1 MTAGSLL
8 YATGASAKRDPSA
21 GSPERRRLAAPGRR
35 CYRAGPGA
43 IGAGRRRAGVRR
55 ARFIM
60 YTKTLYAGWADMDF
74 NSHMKN
80 TAYLD
85 KAADVRQ
92 MFLAEN
98 GFPIEEFLR
107 LRIGPVVMK
116 DEVEYFKEVGLQQ
129 TITVTYVL
137 AGHSLDGSRFLL
149 RHEIFRPDGKL
160 SARVTSAG
168 GWMDLAARK
177 LIAPPASLLSAMN
190 ALERTSDF
198 VELPSSIKQ
207 RV

>member
-1 MTAGSLL
+1 M
-8 YATGASAKRDPSA
+8 YA
-21 GSPERRRLAAPGRR
+21 
-35 CYRAGPGA
+35 
-43 IGAGRRRAGVRR
+43 
-55 ARFIM
+55 
-60 YTKTLYAGWADMDF
+60 KTLYAGWADMDF

-92 MFLAEN
+92 MFLIEN
-98 GFPIEEFLR
+98 GFPVEEFLR
-107 LRIGPVVMK
+107 LRIGPVIMK

-129 TITVTYVL
+129 QITVTYAL
-137 AGHSLDGSRFLL
+137 AGHALDGSRFLL

-168 GWMDLAARK
+168 GWLNLVERK
-177 LIAPPASLLSAMN
+177 LVVPPAALLSAMN
-190 ALERTSDF
+190 SLEKTSDF
-198 VELPSSIKQ
+198 TVLPSSIKA

>member
-1 MTAGSLL
+1 
-8 YATGASAKRDPSA
+8 
-21 GSPERRRLAAPGRR
+21 
-35 CYRAGPGA
+35 
-43 IGAGRRRAGVRR
+43 
-55 ARFIM
+55 M
-60 YTKTLYAGWADMDF
+60 YSKTLYAGWGDMDF

-92 MFLAEN
+92 MFLIEN

-116 DEVEYFKEVGLQQ
+116 DEVEYFREVGLQQ
-129 TITVTYVL
+129 EIKVTYAL
-137 AGHSLDGSRFLL
+137 AGHAPDGSRFLL

-168 GWMDLAARK
+168 GWLHLDERK
-177 LIAPPASLLSAMN
+177 LIVPPPPLLAAMN
-190 ALERTSDF
+190 SLERTSDF
-198 VELPSSIKQ
+198 TVLPSSIKA
-207 RV
+207 RA

>member
-1 MTAGSLL
+1 
-8 YATGASAKRDPSA
+8 
-21 GSPERRRLAAPGRR
+21 
-35 CYRAGPGA
+35 
-43 IGAGRRRAGVRR
+43 
-55 ARFIM
+55 M

-92 MFLAEN
+92 LFLAEN
-98 GFPIEEFLR
+98 GFPVEEFVR
-107 LRIGPVVMK
+107 LRIGPVIMK
-116 DEVEYFKEVGLQQ
+116 DEVEYFKEVRLLQE
-129 TITVTYVL
+129 ITVTYAL
-137 AGHSLDGSRFLL
+137 AGHASDGSRFLL

-168 GWMDLAARK
+168 GWLNLAERK
-177 LIAPPASLLSAMN
+177 LVVPPPTLLSAMN
-190 ALERTSDF
+190 SLEKTGDF
-198 VELPSSIKQ
+198 VVLPSSMKP

>member
-1 MTAGSLL
+1 
-8 YATGASAKRDPSA
+8 
-21 GSPERRRLAAPGRR
+21 
-35 CYRAGPGA
+35 
-43 IGAGRRRAGVRR
+43 
-55 ARFIM
+55 M

-92 MFLAEN
+92 MYLIEN

-116 DEVEYFKEVGLQQ
+116 DEVEYFSEIHLQQ
-129 TITVTYVL
+129 RISVTYAI

-149 RHEIFRPDGKL
+149 RHEVFRPDGKL
-160 SARVTSAG
+160 SARVTSLG
-168 GWMDLAARK
+168 GWLNLVERK
-177 LIAPPASLLSAMN
+177 LVAPPPLLLDAMN
-190 ALERTSDF
+190 SLERTDDF
-198 VELPSSIKQ
+198 TVLPSSVKP
-207 RV
+207 RT